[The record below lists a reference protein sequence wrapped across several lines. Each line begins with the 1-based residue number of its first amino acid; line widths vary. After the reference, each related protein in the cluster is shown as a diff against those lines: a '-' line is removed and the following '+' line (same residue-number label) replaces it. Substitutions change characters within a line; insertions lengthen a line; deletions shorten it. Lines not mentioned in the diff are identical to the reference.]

1 MLKFK
6 LYFFWF
12 VNSVALV
19 FILSALTKWKFDG
32 ILLASCFFSFFLTA
46 IQITIIDAK
55 KNKKERAKT

>member
-32 ILLASCFFSFFLTA
+32 IIFASMVFSFFFDSYT
-46 IQITIIDAK
+46 
-55 KNKKERAKT
+55 NHNHRC

>member
-32 ILLASCFFSFFLTA
+32 IIFASMVFSFF
-46 IQITIIDAK
+46 
-55 KNKKERAKT
+55 